1 MIELEMVRRMI
12 RRGLL
17 FAPLVIALLWAV
29 GGPEYAL
36 SAAVGIAL
44 MLVNLWVAGRIIGG
58 LAENRPEL
66 LVVGG
71 IGALAAGIGL
81 VIVSLLVLRT
91 IEYLD
96 LTVVGLVLIGSHLGV
111 VLWEAADA
119 FLKIDPEKK
128 QSLAAPH
135 KSRS

>member
-1 MIELEMVRRMI
+1 MVRRMI

-29 GGPEYAL
+29 GGPDYAL

-44 MLVNLWVAGRIIGG
+44 TLVNLW
-58 LAENRPEL
+58 LANRPEL
-66 LVVGG
+66 LVAGG
-71 IGALAAGIGL
+71 IGALAAGMGL

-96 LTVVGLVLIGSHLGV
+96 LTVAGLVLIGSHLGV

-119 FLKIDPEKK
+119 FLKIDPDKK

>member
-1 MIELEMVRRMI
+1 MVRRMI

-17 FAPLVIALLWAV
+17 FAPLVIALLWVV

-44 MLVNLWVAGRIIGG
+44 TVVNLWLAGRIIGG

-71 IGALAAGIGL
+71 IGALAAGMGL
-81 VIVSLLVLRT
+81 VIVSLLVLRSV
-91 IEYLD
+91 EFLD
-96 LTVVGLVLIGSHLGV
+96 LTVAGLVLIGSHLGV

-119 FLKIDPEKK
+119 FLKIDPDKK

>member
-1 MIELEMVRRMI
+1 MVRRMI

-29 GGPEYAL
+29 GGLDYAL
-36 SAAVGIAL
+36 SAAAGIAL
-44 MLVNLWVAGRIIGG
+44 TLVNLWLAGRIIGG

-71 IGALAAGIGL
+71 IGALAAGMGL
-81 VIVSLLVLRT
+81 VVVSLLLLRNV
-91 IEYLD
+91 EYLD
-96 LTVVGLVLIGSHLGV
+96 LTVSGLVLIGSHLVV

-128 QSLAAPH
+128 QSLATLP
-135 KSRS
+135 KTRS

>member
-17 FAPLVIALLWAV
+17 FAPLVIAFLWAV
-29 GGPEYAL
+29 GGPRYAL
-36 SAAVGIAL
+36 SAAAGIAL
-44 MLVNLWVAGRIIGG
+44 TLVNLWLAGRIIGG

-71 IGALAAGIGL
+71 IGALAVGMGL
-81 VIVSLLVLRT
+81 VIVSLLVLRS
-91 IEYLD
+91 IEYLN
-96 LTVVGLVLIGSHLGV
+96 LTVVGLVLIGGHLGV

-119 FLKIDPEKK
+119 FLKIDPEEK
-128 QSLAAPH
+128 QSLAAPQ
-135 KSRS
+135 KTRS

>member
-36 SAAVGIAL
+36 SAAAGIL
-44 MLVNLWVAGRIIGG
+44 LTIVNLWLAGRIIGG

-71 IGALAAGIGL
+71 IGALAVGIGL
-81 VIVSLLVLRT
+81 VIVSLLVLRSV
-91 IEYLD
+91 EYLD
-96 LTVVGLVLIGSHLGV
+96 LAVAGLVLIGSHLGV

-119 FLKIDPEKK
+119 FLKIDPEAE

>member
-29 GGPEYAL
+29 GGPDYAL

-44 MLVNLWVAGRIIGG
+44 TLVNLWLAGRIIGG

-71 IGALAAGIGL
+71 IGALAAGMGL
-81 VIVSLLVLRT
+81 VIVSLLVLRS

-96 LTVVGLVLIGSHLGV
+96 LTVTGLVLIGSHLGV

-128 QSLAAPH
+128 QSLAAPQ

>member
-1 MIELEMVRRMI
+1 MVRRMI

-17 FAPLVIALLWAV
+17 FAPLVIALLWAL
-29 GGPEYAL
+29 GGPRYAL
-36 SAAVGIAL
+36 SAAAGIAL
-44 MLVNLWVAGRIIGG
+44 TLVNLWLAGRIIGG

-71 IGALAAGIGL
+71 IGALAAGMGL
-81 VIVSLLVLRT
+81 VVVSLLVLRG

-128 QSLAAPH
+128 RSLTPQ
-135 KSRS
+135 KTRS